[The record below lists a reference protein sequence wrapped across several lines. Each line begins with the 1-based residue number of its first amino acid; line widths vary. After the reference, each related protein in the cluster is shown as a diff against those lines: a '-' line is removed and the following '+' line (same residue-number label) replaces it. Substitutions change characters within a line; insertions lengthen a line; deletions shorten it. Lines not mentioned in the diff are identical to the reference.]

1 MRHGRLIGAALGAT
15 AAYSGLDAQEFRI
28 APAAFTIP
36 VGSTIV
42 ATGRL
47 DAPLSRT
54 DGAVRP
60 AMVADARLIGA
71 GQAVRIRDLWRDG
84 ALLRLRYRP
93 ERSGQYVVA
102 VALEPRTRRTT
113 QATFIGWLRAN
124 GADRE
129 AARLTRER
137 AFESTDSVTYRS
149 AAYATAVVNVGSGP
163 RAFSRAAGFPIDII
177 PRIDP
182 AEATAGDTLAFRLEI
197 EGDPI
202 SQLVVQV
209 GVPHAS
215 DARIANRRGSRDEE
229 VTSDHNQQITSD
241 HNGMV
246 RVPVPRAGVWSL
258 STVRVV
264 ILASPGPTGPEPGY
278 WDVTWSTY
286 VFKVAP
292 RMGR

>member
-1 MRHGRLIGAALGAT
+1 MRHGRLIGAALGAA

-28 APAAFTIP
+28 TPAAFTIP
-36 VGSTIV
+36 IGSTIV

-54 DGAVRP
+54 DAAARP
-60 AMVADARLIGA
+60 AMVADARLIDA
-71 GQAVRIRDLWRDG
+71 AQSVPIRDLRRNG

-93 ERSGQYVVA
+93 ERSGQYIVA
-102 VALEPRTRRTT
+102 VALEPHTRRTT
-113 QATFIGWLRAN
+113 QAAFVRWLRAN
-124 GADRE
+124 GTDSE
-129 AARLTRER
+129 AARLARER
-137 AFESTDSVTYRS
+137 AFEPTDSVTYRS
-149 AAYATAVVNVGSGP
+149 AAYATAIVDVGSGR

-197 EGDPI
+197 DGDPV
-202 SQLVVQV
+202 SQLVVRV
-209 GVPHAS
+209 RVPHTS
-215 DARIANRRGSRDEE
+215 DARIANEGSRDKQ
-229 VTSDHNQQITSD
+229 VTSD

-246 RVPVPRAGVWSL
+246 RVPVPGAGVWSL

-264 ILASPGPTGPEPGY
+264 LLASPGPTGPEPGY